1 MGHQE
6 FKETGLTGHQA
17 LELIFSSVYLVYKNN
32 YTTIAYNF
40 TVPKI

>member
-1 MGHQE
+1 MGHYE
-6 FKETGLTGHQA
+6 LKETSLTGHQA
-17 LELIFSSVYLVYKNN
+17 LELIFSSVHLVYKNN

>member
-17 LELIFSSVYLVYKNN
+17 LELIFSSVHLVYKNN
-32 YTTIAYNF
+32 HAIAYNF

>member
-17 LELIFSSVYLVYKNN
+17 LELIFSSVHLVYKNN
-32 YTTIAYNF
+32 DIIVYNF
-40 TVPKI
+40 IVPKI